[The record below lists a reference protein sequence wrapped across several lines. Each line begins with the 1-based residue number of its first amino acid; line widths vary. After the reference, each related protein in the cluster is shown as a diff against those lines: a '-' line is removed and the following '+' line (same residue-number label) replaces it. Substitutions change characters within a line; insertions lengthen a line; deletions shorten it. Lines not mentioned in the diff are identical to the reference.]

1 MNNISYFYK
10 SCSSPVKIYLY
21 CGQFIKNN
29 EWPTESTRR
38 MSVQWYKDFY
48 VTPWGHVTFVVPPF
62 YMSRAMSETCSA
74 VGCTNREVTHQMCHF
89 IISDWL
95 IAEQLCG
102 LENIS
107 HYSQSKIHPITA
119 QDLMRMCRL
128 ILKTHVLL
136 LWSLSCLVGIL
147 ANTPGGVKRS
157 GLGAHA
163 VGLLVVY

>member
-1 MNNISYFYK
+1 M
-10 SCSSPVKIYLY
+10 
-21 CGQFIKNN
+21 
-29 EWPTESTRR
+29 
-38 MSVQWYKDFY
+38 
-48 VTPWGHVTFVVPPF
+48 TFVVPPF

-136 LWSLSCLVGIL
+136 LRSLSCLVGIL
-147 ANTPGGVKRS
+147 PITPGGVKRS